1 MIIPIPGL
9 SADKQG
15 KHGSLV
21 TIFSTWNAMAGSGMV
36 TIPWAFQES
45 GIALGILLT
54 LIAFVF
60 SSYTCWLVIKT
71 AGNDL
76 DYTVTVKK

>member
-1 MIIPIPGL
+1 
-9 SADKQG
+9 
-15 KHGSLV
+15 
-21 TIFSTWNAMAGSGMV
+21 MAGSGMV

-71 AGNDL
+71 AGND
-76 DYTVTVKK
+76 